1 MSVEWGIFAVVVG
14 AGLVVL
20 EWWRAERARRWARV
34 VAATLAVGALVAM
47 RWLSVAGSEGETRAV
62 LRTQSAT
69 AASGEV
75 AAGVRQFALP
85 GVTGAPKEAVEI
97 PDVGYL
103 RRTWPEIAELEIRG
117 DGLEREELQGLAGV
131 RLNFMSA
138 ESAGGGA
145 RFTAIKAPT
154 RVAPGEAW
162 TLRGR
167 VSGVAA
173 GKSVVVTLEQP
184 DGAVLARTWA
194 ATKEGVVEFEVPV
207 AGAPTVGRFT
217 WHLRLAAGEAP
228 EKFLADEVLGVA
240 VAAPELARVLV
251 LEGAPRLDT
260 ARLRAW
266 FAAQGGR
273 LTSRTLISTERYRF
287 AGSGSEVAEF
297 KTVDAAL
304 LAGYDVVVADG
315 AAWGGLA
322 EAERVAVR
330 EAVATQGL
338 GVVLLADDGLVAA
351 VRGGEGAQRDEFFL
365 PWRVR
370 PVGEGDAATGAR
382 RVRLEGPPVG
392 AVPAEPVAVAPFEIT
407 VGTGQA
413 AWLRD
418 GQQRIVVAGVARGR
432 GQVVLSLVQ
441 DTWRWRQGERPA
453 AFADYWGWL
462 FGQVARPAEADARG
476 RWALITDLPTVD
488 RRVRLRWSG
497 RAEAMVPPAR
507 VRAEGDGAETTLALA
522 QDRLEPARW
531 AGDFWPRRAG
541 WHRVRGAGGAEL
553 DFWVNATGAWPG
565 VRAQAKRDA
574 TAWAAAESAARGVT
588 GQVDGRGSKGA
599 VVPEWLW
606 LTVIVGSAGYLWLEG
621 RQRRRI

>member
-1 MSVEWGIFAVVVG
+1 MVIG
-14 AGLVVL
+14 AGLVAL
-20 EWWRAERARRWARV
+20 EWRRAERARRWARV
-34 VAATLAVGALVAM
+34 VAATLAVAAMVAL
-47 RWLSVAGSEGETRAV
+47 RWMAVSRSDGETRAV
-62 LRTQSAT
+62 LWTESA
-69 AASGEV
+69 AAGGEV
-75 AAGVRQFALP
+75 AAGVRVFALP
-85 GVTGAPKEAVEI
+85 GATAAPKEAMVI

-103 RRTWPEIAELEIRG
+103 RRTWPEIVELEIRG
-117 DGLEREELQGLAGV
+117 DGLEREAWAGLAGV
-131 RLNFMSA
+131 KVNFKGA
-138 ESAGGGA
+138 ARGGGEL
-145 RFTAIKAPT
+145 RVTAIEAPT

-173 GKSVVVTLEQP
+173 GKGVVVTLEQP
-184 DGAVLARTWA
+184 DGAVLARTWTA
-194 ATKEGVVEFEVPV
+194 AKDGVVEFEMPV
-207 AGAPTVGRFT
+207 AGAPTVGRFV

-228 EKFLADEVLGVA
+228 EKFLADEVIGVA

-266 FAAQGGR
+266 FAGLSGK

-304 LAGYDVVVADG
+304 LAGYDVVMADG
-315 AAWGGLA
+315 AAWGALA
-322 EAERVAVR
+322 GAEKLAVR
-330 EAVATQGL
+330 DAVASQGL
-338 GVVLLADDGLVAA
+338 GVVFLADDALVAT
-351 VRGGEGAQRDEFFL
+351 VRAGEGAQRDEFFL

-370 PVGEGDAATGAR
+370 PVGEGEAANGAR
-382 RVRLEGPPVG
+382 RVRLQGPPGGV
-392 AVPAEPVAVAPFEIT
+392 VPAEPVAVAPWEI
-407 VGTGQA
+407 VSAAGQA

-418 GQQRIVVAGVARGR
+418 GQQRILAAAVARGR
-432 GQVVLSLVQ
+432 GQVALSLVQ

-488 RRVRLRWSG
+488 RRVRLRWTG
-497 RAEAMVPPAR
+497 RAEAMPAPAV
-507 VRAEGDGAETTLALA
+507 VRAEGDTAETTLALA
-522 QDRLEPARW
+522 QDRLESARW

-541 WHRVRGAGGAEL
+541 WHRVKGAGGTEL
-553 DFWVNATGAWPG
+553 DFWVNAADAWPG

-574 TAWAAAESAARGVT
+574 TAWVAAESAAREAGLAASEKA
-588 GQVDGRGSKGA
+588 GRSGTEWVALA
-599 VVPEWLW
+599 VFL
-606 LTVIVGSAGYLWLEG
+606 GSAGYLWWEG
-621 RQRRRI
+621 RQRRGRG